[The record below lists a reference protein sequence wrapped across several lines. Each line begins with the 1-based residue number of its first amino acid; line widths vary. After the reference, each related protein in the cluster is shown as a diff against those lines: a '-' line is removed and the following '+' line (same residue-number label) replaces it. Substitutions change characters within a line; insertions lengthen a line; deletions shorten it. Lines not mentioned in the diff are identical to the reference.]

1 MSKIRALI
9 VEDNSQ
15 NLRVLSQ
22 LLSKHGIE
30 CVEVSNPASVD
41 AVLDSVGALDIA
53 FLDLEMP
60 RFDGF
65 KVKDLLRSRL
75 GDMPIIA
82 YTAHISEMDVVRDSG
97 FDGFLGKP
105 LDPSRFP
112 ELLARI
118 LKGERV
124 WERM

>member
-1 MSKIRALI
+1 MSKTRALI
-9 VEDNSQ
+9 VEDNRQ

-22 LLSKHGIE
+22 LLSKNGVE
-30 CVEVSNPASVD
+30 CIEVSNAMQVREMID
-41 AVLDSVGALDIA
+41 ELADLDII

-60 RFDGF
+60 RLDGF
-65 KVKDLLRSRL
+65 KVKDLLRSHL
-75 GDMPIIA
+75 GSMPIIA
-82 YTAHISEMDVVRDSG
+82 YTAHLSEMDVVRNAG

-105 LDPSRFP
+105 LDPTRFP

-118 LKGERV
+118 LNGEHV